1 MDIIDIIICGAIAT
15 FAVLAI
21 ILIAIKYC
29 KMPTVFC
36 TENVHTGFHEIFVD
50 NIKVYESNNILDAL
64 KAKKYYSDLIDNK
77 IITKSNIK
85 KYELKSIKYGDI

>member
-1 MDIIDIIICGAIAT
+1 MDIDIIIFGLFVAFFIS
-15 FAVLAI
+15 VL
-21 ILIAIKYC
+21 ILIFIKNC
-29 KMPTVFC
+29 NRPSVFY
-36 TENVHTGFHEIFVD
+36 TENVHTNIYEVFVN
-50 NIKVYESNNILDAL
+50 NIKVYESHSILDAL

>member
-50 NIKVYESNNILDAL
+50 NIKVYESQNILDAY
-64 KAKKYYSDLIDNK
+64 KAKKYYSDLIHNGF
-77 IITKSNIK
+77 ITKRNIK
-85 KYELKSIKYGDI
+85 EYALLCMK

>member
-64 KAKKYYSDLIDNK
+64 KAKKYYSDLVEYDV
-77 IITKSNIK
+77 ITKRNVK
-85 KYELKSIKYGDI
+85 RYESKCMK